1 MKTVLVLSLF
11 LLSANAL
18 TERCAEVKLQFN
30 RCTKTAHQVYLDAM
44 TKGDDGRPYYRAR
57 TVCNYLMDAI
67 EDCGNGTMEDGCTTE
82 EAVTEMKDTQL
93 SKVLENIGQSIAD
106 FDSCKCPPVKAH
118 LNRMKAAEG
127 AKFVQ
132 ECYDDY
138 GMAAGAT
145 NCFISVLFVPLL
157 VLRYMY

>member
-1 MKTVLVLSLF
+1 MSMATIVQK
-11 LLSANAL
+11 
-18 TERCAEVKLQFN
+18 ER
-30 RCTKTAHQVYLDAM
+30 
-44 TKGDDGRPYYRAR
+44 KGARDQSSKKKYIRGFIIRAR